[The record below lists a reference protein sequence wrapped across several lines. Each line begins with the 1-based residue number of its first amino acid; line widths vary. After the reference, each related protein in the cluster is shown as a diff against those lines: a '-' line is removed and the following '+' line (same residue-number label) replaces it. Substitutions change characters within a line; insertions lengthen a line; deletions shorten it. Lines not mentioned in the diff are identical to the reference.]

1 LVFVDVGEDSVMV
14 DYVITPS
21 NPSVALVEKEKLEE
35 KPLDVNVFQRL
46 RDEEP
51 FQKVVH
57 I

>member
-1 LVFVDVGEDSVMV
+1 MV